1 MGSKKHSQRLAIGKV
16 FPFRLGCANLCYRHT
31 LMDLA
36 APCQGVQFAQV
47 GMADFEEK
55 LVEAAKAKMEREG
68 LSVRALSKIVGVSFS
83 TLARINRGE
92 GSPDNNTKIRLLEW
106 LGAEAQDVG
115 LQFEEVAFV
124 HFRAAKGVSSQTV
137 AALLAAATCLLD
149 QHRLDDGMSADE
161 DFDDPVELS
170 KEELERIAEDFR
182 TDLGLDDQCALNSL
196 DLRVAGVTVELLSQS
211 ECIGE
216 KDRQKLLGPLVDEW
230 SAMSV
235 PLNSAQ
241 DSWVVLLNDAH
252 TVERQRVTLLEEY
265 WHILLGHKLVKI
277 AKIAGAYGRTYDSA
291 EEHDAYFL
299 ASASLLPRNA
309 IKKMVQGKASA
320 AEIAARFGTSPQL
333 VEYRIKRLG
342 LWRDYKGRNVELS

>member
-1 MGSKKHSQRLAIGKV
+1 MMHQ
-16 FPFRLGCANLCYRHT
+16 
-31 LMDLA
+31 A
-36 APCQGVQFAQV
+36 APCQGVQFARV
-47 GMADFEEK
+47 KMRDFETK
-55 LVEAAKAKMEREG
+55 LVEAVKSKMDREG

-83 TLARINRGE
+83 TLARINRGD

-106 LGAEAQDVG
+106 LGSDAQEAG

-124 HFRAAKGVSSQTV
+124 HFRAAKNTGSQTV
-137 AALLAAATCLLD
+137 RALLSAAACLREHYRIAEKPD
-149 QHRLDDGMSADE
+149 AEGE
-161 DFDDPVELS
+161 EFEDPVELS

-182 TDLGLDDQCALNSL
+182 SDLGLDDESALDSL
-196 DLRVAGVTVELLSQS
+196 SLRVAGVAVELLSQS
-211 ECIGE
+211 DCLGQSE
-216 KDRQKLLGPLVDEW
+216 RQELSGISRDDW

-235 PLNSAQ
+235 PLNSTQ
-241 DSWVVLLNDAH
+241 DSWAVLLNDSH
-252 TVERQRVTLLEEY
+252 VVERQRVTLLEEY

-277 AKIAGAYGRTYDSA
+277 AKIGGAYGRTYDSA

-309 IKKMVQGKASA
+309 IKKMVQRKATA
-320 AEIAARFGTSPQL
+320 AEIAAKFGTSTQL

>member
-1 MGSKKHSQRLAIGKV
+1 MVL
-16 FPFRLGCANLCYRHT
+16 
-31 LMDLA
+31 LA
-36 APCQGVQFAQV
+36 APCQGVQFARV
-47 GMADFEEK
+47 GMTDFDKK
-55 LVEAAKAKMEREG
+55 LVEAVKQKMGREG
-68 LSVRALSKIVGVSFS
+68 LSVRALSKVVGVSFS

-106 LGAEAQDVG
+106 LGADAQEAG
-115 LQFEEVAFV
+115 LQFEEVALV
-124 HFRAAKGVSSQTV
+124 HFRAAKSTSSQTV
-137 AALLAAATCLLD
+137 KALLSAAACLREHYRID
-149 QHRLDDGMSADE
+149 EEPETDGE
-161 DFDDPVELS
+161 EFEDPVELS

-182 TDLGLDDQCALNSL
+182 SDLGLDDESDLNSL
-196 DLRVAGVTVELLSQS
+196 SLRVAGVTVELLSQS
-211 ECIGE
+211 DCLGASE
-216 KDRQKLLGPLVDEW
+216 RQKLSGVSRDDW

-235 PLNSAQ
+235 PLNSTQ
-241 DSWVVLLNDAH
+241 DSWVVLLNDTH

-277 AKIAGAYGRTYDSA
+277 AMIAKSYGRTYDSA

-309 IKKMVQGKASA
+309 VKKMVQEKASA